1 MLQTM
6 KQENKLTIMNKI
18 ANLLLIFSAVLF
30 LFGSGYRLG
39 QYRAQQNGSAST
51 GLSKTNATTD
61 MSLFWSVWNILEE
74 KYVNETKLNKEKMVF
89 GAIKGM
95 VASLDDPYTYFM
107 TPTENKESK
116 DDLGGLYEGIGAQLG
131 KKDDS
136 IIIVSPL
143 KGSPAEASGVLS
155 GDTIL
160 EVNKKS
166 TQGWTIGKAVNEIRG
181 KRGTEVQLT
190 LGRENSTVDIKIK
203 RESIVIEPV
212 ELSYKTS
219 KDCSG
224 ESCPQVAYILAI
236 RPMKNGIN
244 QFQRWHK
251 NGVHR
256 VYVVLFLICGGT
268 RVGIWKAQSI

>member
-1 MLQTM
+1 M

-116 DDLGGLYEGIGAQLG
+116 DDLGGLYEGIGA
-131 KKDDS
+131 
-136 IIIVSPL
+136 
-143 KGSPAEASGVLS
+143 
-155 GDTIL
+155 
-160 EVNKKS
+160 
-166 TQGWTIGKAVNEIRG
+166 
-181 KRGTEVQLT
+181 
-190 LGRENSTVDIKIK
+190 
-203 RESIVIEPV
+203 
-212 ELSYKTS
+212 
-219 KDCSG
+219 
-224 ESCPQVAYILAI
+224 
-236 RPMKNGIN
+236 
-244 QFQRWHK
+244 
-251 NGVHR
+251 
-256 VYVVLFLICGGT
+256 
-268 RVGIWKAQSI
+268 